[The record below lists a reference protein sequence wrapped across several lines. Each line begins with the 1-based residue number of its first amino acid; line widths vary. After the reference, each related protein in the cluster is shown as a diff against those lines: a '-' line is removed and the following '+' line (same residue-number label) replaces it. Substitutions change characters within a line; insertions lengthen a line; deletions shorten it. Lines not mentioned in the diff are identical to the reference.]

1 MGGLRALSPI
11 SLKFGWG
18 AIHTFEERKAVMTKF
33 IMVIII
39 VAAGLVAY
47 NYVTT
52 GEIALIPGSALSEE
66 EQEVK
71 NLTDRFYK
79 ARQMVKQAQRSA
91 GVGGVATVNMVDD
104 DMNEIERI
112 EREIATLMDSLE
124 SDAAFEKA
132 EKLEREI
139 EDFKSG
145 RG

>member
-1 MGGLRALSPI
+1 
-11 SLKFGWG
+11 
-18 AIHTFEERKAVMTKF
+18 MTKF

-91 GVGGVATVNMVDD
+91 GVGGVATVSMVDD
-104 DMNEIERI
+104 EMNEIEQI
-112 EREIATLMDSLE
+112 EREIVTLMDSLE

>member
-1 MGGLRALSPI
+1 MLIR
-11 SLKFGWG
+11 WG
-18 AIHTFEERKAVMTKF
+18 AIHTFKEGKADMTKF

-39 VAAGLVAY
+39 VAAGLIAY

-79 ARQMVKQAQRSA
+79 ARQVVKQAQRSA
-91 GVGGVATVNMVDD
+91 GAGGVATISMVDD
-104 DMNEIERI
+104 EMNEIERL
-112 EREIATLMDSLE
+112 EREIVTLMDSLE

-132 EKLEREI
+132 EELERAI
-139 EDFKSG
+139 EDFKNG